1 MLTSKKNLMEAVPES
16 SSLHKAKS
24 MASNLDLEKPKKYLK
39 FIDNLLLLIKMKILI
54 FCSPGPFSEA
64 NL

>member
-1 MLTSKKNLMEAVPES
+1 MEAVPES

-24 MASNLDLEKPKKYLK
+24 MASNLDLEKPNKYVKL
-39 FIDNLLLLIKMKILI
+39 IDNLLLFLI

>member
-24 MASNLDLEKPKKYLK
+24 MASNLDLEKPKKLITVDKNSDLK
-39 FIDNLLLLIKMKILI
+39 SNVFLTMTLLLGK
-54 FCSPGPFSEA
+54 S
-64 NL
+64 

>member
-1 MLTSKKNLMEAVPES
+1 MLKRNLTSKKNLMEAVPES

-24 MASNLDLEKPKKYLK
+24 MASNLDLEKPNKYVKL
-39 FIDNLLLLIKMKILI
+39 IDDLLLFLI